1 MEQTTSSSKPARR
14 TPLEKAFKRALSPIE
29 EFIHEETS
37 GGIVLMVCAVLAIL
51 IANSPFLPY
60 YDKILHTQLTIASG
74 SFVITHTIHHWI
86 NDGLMAFFFFVVGLE
101 IKREVL
107 VGELADKRQAIL
119 PIAAAIGGMIVPAAI
134 YVLLNRSGEAVN
146 GWGIPM
152 ATDIAFALGVL
163 ALLGKRIPL
172 TLIGLLLAIAI
183 VDDLG
188 AVMVIAVFYTEQI
201 NTAALL
207 FAAVCFLLLMVSNL
221 TGLRRPLP
229 YVVFGVLLW
238 IGMLESGVHATLAG
252 VLAALTVPATS
263 DCDSSLFI
271 KKMKNMIAKFSS
283 ANNPGRNIMENVEQQ
298 VCLQSME
305 NYIHSMESPLQKM
318 EHSLH
323 VWVSFIIVPLF
334 ALANAGV
341 KIELSQLNDI
351 LVHPVSVGIFLGLV
365 VGKFVGISLFS
376 LVVIKAGWSRLPSG
390 VSFSQLY
397 GVALLAGIGF
407 TMSMFIGDLAFKG
420 QAEYLYNAKL
430 GVILASLVS
439 GVGGYFWLRLATPRE
454 GSF

>member
-1 MEQTTSSSKPARR
+1 
-14 TPLEKAFKRALSPIE
+14 
-29 EFIHEETS
+29 
-37 GGIVLMVCAVLAIL
+37 MVCAVLAII
-51 IANSPFLPY
+51 IANSVFLPY
-60 YDKILHTQLTIASG
+60 YQKILHTKITISTG
-74 SFVITHTIHHWI
+74 SFVISHTVHHWI

-119 PIAAAIGGMIVPAAI
+119 PIAAAIGGMVVPAVI
-134 YVLLNRSGEAVN
+134 YVFFNKNGAAIN

-172 TLIGLLLAIAI
+172 ALIGLLLAIAI

-188 AVMVIAVFYTEQI
+188 AVVVIAVFYTEQI
-201 NTAALL
+201 NGGALL
-207 FAAVCFLLLMVSNL
+207 FAAICFLLLLASNL
-221 TGLRRPLP
+221 AGLRRPLP
-229 YVVFGVLLW
+229 YVVFGVFLW

-263 DCDSSLFI
+263 NCDSNLFVE
-271 KKMKNMIAKFSS
+271 KMENMIKKFSS
-283 ANNPGRNIMENVEQQ
+283 VNFPEKTIMENTEQQ

-318 EHSLH
+318 EHTLH
-323 VWVSFIIVPLF
+323 IWVSFLIVPLF

-341 KIELSQLNDI
+341 AIEFTQLDDI
-351 LVHPVSVGIFLGLV
+351 LIHPVSVGIFLGLI
-365 VGKFVGISLFS
+365 VGKFFGISVFS
-376 LVVIKAGWSRLPSG
+376 YVVIVLGWSKLPAG
-390 VSFSQLY
+390 VTFSQIC

-407 TMSMFIGDLAFKG
+407 TMSMFIGDLAFTG
-420 QAEYLYNAKL
+420 QPELLYKAKI
-430 GVILASLVS
+430 GIIFASLVAGIS
-439 GVGGYFWLRLATPRE
+439 GYLWLLVATKNQVIAK
-454 GSF
+454 